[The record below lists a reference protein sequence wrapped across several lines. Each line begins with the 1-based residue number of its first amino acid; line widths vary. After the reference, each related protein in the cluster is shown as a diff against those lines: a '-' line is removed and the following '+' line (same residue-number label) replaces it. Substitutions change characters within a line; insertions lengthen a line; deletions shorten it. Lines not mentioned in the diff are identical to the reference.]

1 MKANKRYRVTKRIKI
16 HTKPL
21 VEVTVVQEGIFKRE
35 TSKSLCFQDFCVHKH
50 CVINI
55 EEVSEDGK

>member
-21 VEVTVVQEGIFKRE
+21 VEVTVVQECIFKKE
-35 TSKSLCFQDFCVHKH
+35 TKTRLCFQEFCVHKH
-50 CVINI
+50 CVLFI
-55 EEVSEDGK
+55 EEVE